1 MGLHTARGRGYS
13 VFTPFLSCS
22 LTVDEA
28 EPLRDAEGGVVDG
41 EAGFAGYICILT
53 KKKIL

>member
-1 MGLHTARGRGYS
+1 MGLHTAQGRGYS